1 MSSGYILIYIS
12 EMYRKMHAT
21 LFKYIQIKENIY
33 IKSLTHLMLSLMK
46 NSPWQPISFFISGK
60 WCN

>member
-1 MSSGYILIYIS
+1 
-12 EMYRKMHAT
+12 MYRKMYAT

-33 IKSLTHLMLSLMK
+33 IKNLTHLMLSLMK
-46 NSPWQPISFFISGK
+46 NSPWQPISFSISGK